1 MKPSEVLLRDR
12 VRRKL
17 LILKKRPNTRNKL
30 IRIAN
35 RSGRTSKLKP
45 EELLNIIQR
54 NGITLTETE
63 SEWLILYLDPNRLN
77 QLYIEDLLSLLE
89 IAGSAK
95 YNSNANGNDD
105 FKIPPHLLQNEA
117 GVLFDN
123 TSIDESVNG
132 TQYRRYSEKQL
143 NEIAKL
149 ELEMQDLM
157 NEISRAEDETAWWEH
172 QKEWEEATVRS
183 VVARRA
189 RLQKTQKEIDKRF
202 KEIAGI
208 KKEIQRRKDRIVTI
222 KAMTRE
228 QRLKIAKAQAEKAK
242 YHMVRS
248 ICNGISLLLFTIS
261 VTN

>member
-1 MKPSEVLLRDR
+1 
-12 VRRKL
+12 
-17 LILKKRPNTRNKL
+17 
-30 IRIAN
+30 
-35 RSGRTSKLKP
+35 
-45 EELLNIIQR
+45 
-54 NGITLTETE
+54 
-63 SEWLILYLDPNRLN
+63 
-77 QLYIEDLLSLLE
+77 
-89 IAGSAK
+89 
-95 YNSNANGNDD
+95 
-105 FKIPPHLLQNEA
+105 
-117 GVLFDN
+117 
-123 TSIDESVNG
+123 
-132 TQYRRYSEKQL
+132 
-143 NEIAKL
+143 
-149 ELEMQDLM
+149 MQDLM